1 MRGALPSAANA
12 RPAAAKARC
21 RGSRAPPLPLQV
33 FTGDMIGPILKGRR
47 AELYWPDDNMW
58 YLIEISNVNMG
69 DRTAG
74 GCRARWGRAGAAG
87 SCLGHVQS
95 AVCGESGGRRCRSI

>member
-1 MRGALPSAANA
+1 VPPALP
-12 RPAAAKARC
+12 
-21 RGSRAPPLPLQV
+21 QV

-74 GCRARWGRAGAAG
+74 GCRGRAAG
-87 SCLGHVQS
+87 C
-95 AVCGESGGRRCRSI
+95 GRRRLRRLVCLAAARPARKGEGGWHGDSCKPARPAGG